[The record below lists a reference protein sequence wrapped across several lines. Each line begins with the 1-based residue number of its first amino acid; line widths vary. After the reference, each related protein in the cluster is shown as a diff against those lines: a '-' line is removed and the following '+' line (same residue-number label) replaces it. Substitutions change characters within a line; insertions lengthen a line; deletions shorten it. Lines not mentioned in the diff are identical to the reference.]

1 MILCGFV
8 LSACSGETQR
18 AAATIQDYLPLAI
31 DGKAVRAQVAVTEP
45 EQEKGLMY
53 RENLPDGDGM
63 LFVYKTPQKMHF
75 WMNHVPIPLTIG
87 FFRADGTL
95 DEVRTMLPN
104 DTRDI
109 ASSSDLIHYCL
120 EMNEDWY
127 AHSGIKPGAK
137 LDMGLLKNALEAR
150 GEETGK
156 YGLK

>member
-8 LSACSGETQR
+8 LSACSGEMQKT
-18 AAATIQDYLPLAI
+18 AATIQDYLPLAI

-45 EQEKGLMY
+45 EQEKGLMF
-53 RENLPDGDGM
+53 REDLPDGDGM

-87 FFRADGTL
+87 FFRPDGTL

-109 ASSSDLIHYCL
+109 ASSSDFIQYCL
-120 EMNEDWY
+120 EMNDGWY
-127 AHSGIKPGAK
+127 ARSDIKSGAK
-137 LDMGLLKNALEAR
+137 LDMGLVKKALEAR